1 MELPETQYARV
12 AGSDTQVAYQV
23 FGEGPDLVVAPPIIS
38 HMEFQWEEPHF
49 SRFLT
54 RLATFCRVIMFDKRG
69 TGLSDPMPGGR
80 VPTLEERMD
89 DMLAVMDT
97 VGAERPTLFGYG
109 EGGPLCVLFAATYP
123 DRAMSLVLHNA
134 TARTLRDDDYPWG
147 WDPTPAEN
155 PPWMGVDD
163 WGRVPYNMERFSPTF
178 ATDETFVK
186 WYLRLQRLS
195 ASPSMGRELAKV
207 SDQIDV
213 RRVLPAVNVPTLVM
227 HRKDNA
233 LVSFES
239 GRYLADHIP
248 GAKFVELPGVDHWPW
263 MVGAEDVLEEVF
275 EFVTGHRHEPE
286 VDRVLAT
293 ILFTD
298 IVASTERAV
307 AIGDRRW
314 RDLLEEH
321 YLVIRRELERYRG
334 REIDTAGDGFLA
346 IFDGPARAIRC
357 ATAASLGMKPL
368 GIQIRAGLHTGECEI
383 VGNSVAGIAV
393 HIAARVASLAGASQ
407 IFVSSTVKDL
417 VAGSGIVFEDRGTQT
432 LKGVPEEW
440 RIFSVVE

>member
-1 MELPETQYARV
+1 MELPETQYAHV
-12 AGSDTQVAYQV
+12 AGSDTVVAYQV
-23 FGEGPDLVVAPPIIS
+23 FGEGPDLVIAPPILS
-38 HMEFQWEEPHF
+38 HVEFQWEEPHF
-49 SRFLT
+49 ARFLT
-54 RLATFCRVIMFDKRG
+54 RLASFCRVIMFDKRG
-69 TGLSDPMPGGR
+69 TGLSDAMPGGR

-109 EGGPLCVLFAATYP
+109 EGGPLCVLFSATYP
-123 DRAMSLVLHNA
+123 DRAMSLILCNA

-147 WDPTPAEN
+147 WDPNPEEN
-155 PPWMGVDD
+155 PPWQGMAE
-163 WGRVPYNMERFSPTF
+163 WGKSVPNLERFSPTLVH
-178 ATDETFVK
+178 DESFVK
-186 WYLRLQRLS
+186 WYLRFQRLS

-227 HRKDNA
+227 HRKDNM
-233 LVSFES
+233 LVSFEN

-263 MVGAEDVLEEVF
+263 MVGAEDVIEEIF

-298 IVASTERAV
+298 IVGSTERA
-307 AIGDRRW
+307 AEIGDRRW

-321 YLVIRRELERYRG
+321 YLIIRRELERYRG

-346 IFDGPARAIRC
+346 IFDGPARAIRSAC
-357 ATAASLGMKPL
+357 SSVQSMKSLG
-368 GIQIRAGLHTGECEI
+368 IEIRAGLHTGECEL

-393 HIAARVASLAGASQ
+393 HIAARVAALASASE
-407 IFVSSTVKDL
+407 ILVSSTVKDL
-417 VAGSGIVFEDRGTQT
+417 VAGSGIQFEDQGTKA

-440 RIFSVVE
+440 RVFSVVV